1 MAGLAPRSGQ
11 VKNASGRGETMKLF
25 MFYVG
30 GDCGNSNIELHDV
43 RFSAGETPEA
53 CHEDLRRQWWGTPKS
68 LHLDCWGAV
77 EQVDGYDIALGPA
90 RSEQSE
96 MKLFFLNL
104 GGYEPD
110 NFEELHRNVLIVA
123 TDVKAAIVRSLG
135 QVRPWLT
142 PHRDKAFEVEKSLN
156 LSETLFDRGIALILT
171 PAVTIRPFRFTSR
184 YLRLS

>member
-1 MAGLAPRSGQ
+1 
-11 VKNASGRGETMKLF
+11 MKLF

-77 EQVDGYDIALGPA
+77 EQADGYDITLSPA
-90 RSEQSE
+90 RTEQSE

-104 GGYEPD
+104 GGYDPD
-110 NFEELHRNVLIVA
+110 NFEELHRNVLLVA
-123 TDVKAAIVRSLG
+123 THSISHGL
-135 QVRPWLT
+135 
-142 PHRDKAFEVEKSLN
+142 
-156 LSETLFDRGIALILT
+156 LSSA
-171 PAVTIRPFRFTSR
+171 SN
-184 YLRLS
+184 

>member
-1 MAGLAPRSGQ
+1 M
-11 VKNASGRGETMKLF
+11 V
-25 MFYVG
+25 
-30 GDCGNSNIELHDV
+30 GNS
-43 RFSAGETPEA
+43 
-53 CHEDLRRQWWGTPKS
+53 KS

-77 EQVDGYDIALGPA
+77 DQADGYDIALGPV

-104 GGYEPD
+104 GGYDPD
-110 NFEELHRNVLIVA
+110 SFGELHRNVLIVA

-135 QVRPWLT
+135 QVRPWLS

-156 LSETLFDRGIALILT
+156 LSETLFDREIALTLT